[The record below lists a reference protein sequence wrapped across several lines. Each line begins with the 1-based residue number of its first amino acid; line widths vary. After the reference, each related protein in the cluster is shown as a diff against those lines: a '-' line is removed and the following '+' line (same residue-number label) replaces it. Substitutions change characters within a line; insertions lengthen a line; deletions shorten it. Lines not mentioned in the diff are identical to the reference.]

1 MARIVALRPRDCL
14 RNPNQSSRCRRRKRS
29 PFGGN
34 RRSNRDSL
42 STSQPS
48 KKLEMEQV
56 KILKRGKELKA
67 KLLFGG
73 ENNDLGLKLCST
85 ARLGP
90 DTDDVKKEIQVPELY
105 AGSAS
110 IISPP
115 PSSLPFPS
123 FLARRNLMESN
134 LRKLQNLNLT

>member
-1 MARIVALRPRDCL
+1 MATTGVLRPHDCL

-29 PFGGN
+29 PSDGN

-48 KKLEMEQV
+48 KKLEMGQV
-56 KILKRGKELKA
+56 KILKRGEELKA

-85 ARLGP
+85 DRLGP
-90 DTDDVKKEIQVPELY
+90 DPDVVKKEIEVPDLY
-105 AGSAS
+105 AGSTS
-110 IISPP
+110 MLSPP
-115 PSSLPFPS
+115 PSSLPFPA
-123 FLARRNLMESN
+123 FLARRSLMESN
-134 LRKLQNLNLT
+134 LRKLLGI